1 MTDALWMLLMTA
13 LLTLAA
19 IVSAVMAVDARRHAR
34 TSAGAA
40 QDAVAEAR
48 RANDRNEA
56 LDLAAVNAQ
65 AQRALTIDE
74 YAGHQ
79 FQLRNRGETAL
90 RDVEFVDPPA
100 GVFESLPQHFNL
112 QQKVGESEFFTF
124 IGGGKERPK
133 FLSVRWEGL
142 AEPVL
147 IEFPYDVMNSIG

>member
-1 MTDALWMLLMTA
+1 MTDALWMLLLTA

-19 IVSAVMAVDARRHAR
+19 IVSAVMAIDARRHAR

-40 QDAVAEAR
+40 QDAVVEAR

-56 LDLAAVNAQ
+56 LDRAAVNADARQ
-65 AQRALTIDE
+65 ALTIDE

-79 FQLRNRGETAL
+79 FQLRNRGEVAL

-100 GVFESLPQHFNL
+100 GFFESIPQHFNL
-112 QQKVGESEFFTF
+112 QQKVGESQFFTF
-124 IGGGKERPK
+124 VRGRKERPK
-133 FLSVRWEGL
+133 YLRVTWEGL

-147 IEFPYDVMNSIG
+147 IEFPYDVMSSIG